1 MNMLPIRF
9 NRLCAPFRSRWLRGG
24 GAVLLFLAASMLA
37 APSGTSAQTGGP
49 YSIIWAAV
57 TTAAAAQAGP
67 YRADSTIGQSE
78 AGAQSGGSYVLGG
91 GFWGNTTPVI
101 STPQAPGAT
110 LYLPAITR

>member
-1 MNMLPIRF
+1 MAL
-9 NRLCAPFRSRWLRGG
+9 
-24 GAVLLFLAASMLA
+24 
-37 APSGTSAQTGGP
+37 
-49 YSIIWAAV
+49 SIS
-57 TTAAAAQAGP
+57 AAAAQAGP

-110 LYLPAITR
+110 LYLPAITRCQHLAGHRTTH